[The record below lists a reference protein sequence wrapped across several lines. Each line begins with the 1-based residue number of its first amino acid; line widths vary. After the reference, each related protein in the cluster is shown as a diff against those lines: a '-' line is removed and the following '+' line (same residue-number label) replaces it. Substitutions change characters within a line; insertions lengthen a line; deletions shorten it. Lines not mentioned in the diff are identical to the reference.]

1 MSPIADDLRAGCFGK
16 VLVHQ
21 VPDSALA
28 TSPARVHTMD
38 MATMAPNEQDFTSEF
53 TMTAQ
58 GGMTEAVTVTCAVV
72 WFDVD
77 FSARFCTQRPVV
89 LSTAPSAPTTH
100 WMQAVLPLREP
111 LVLAPG
117 GSLGGRISMARSTSK
132 HRGLDISL
140 ELGPSLAG
148 GGARAVNAVTMQVG
162 GE

>member
-58 GGMTEAVTVTCAVV
+58 GGMTEAVTVT
-72 WFDVD
+72 
-77 FSARFCTQRPVV
+77 
-89 LSTAPSAPTTH
+89 
-100 WMQAVLPLREP
+100 
-111 LVLAPG
+111 
-117 GSLGGRISMARSTSK
+117 
-132 HRGLDISL
+132 
-140 ELGPSLAG
+140 
-148 GGARAVNAVTMQVG
+148 
-162 GE
+162 